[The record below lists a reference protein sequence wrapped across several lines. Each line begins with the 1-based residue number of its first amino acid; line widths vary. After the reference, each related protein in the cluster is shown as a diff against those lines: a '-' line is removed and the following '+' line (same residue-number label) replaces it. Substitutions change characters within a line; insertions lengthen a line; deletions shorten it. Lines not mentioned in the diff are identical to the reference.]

1 MHKLI
6 RTLFTLI
13 KHDEVINNL
22 EIKLE
27 KKTSQLIALQQPVAT
42 NLRKVIAIL
51 KASSDVERIGD
62 HAVDVAKAVRNI
74 NVKRRNVEIE
84 SLIREVSEQTQEN
97 LVKIVSM
104 FAKFD
109 EKGAVEIAKKN
120 QEKREKI
127 NEIRKLS
134 INAIKEDANF
144 AEEGIDYLSIIAHI
158 KRINDYITN
167 LAEWIVYEEEGKI
180 TELTF

>member
-1 MHKLI
+1 M
-6 RTLFTLI
+6 
-13 KHDEVINNL
+13 
-22 EIKLE
+22 E

>member
-1 MHKLI
+1 M
-6 RTLFTLI
+6 
-13 KHDEVINNL
+13 
-22 EIKLE
+22 
-27 KKTSQLIALQQPVAT
+27 QQPVAT

-109 EKGAVEIAKKN
+109 EKAPLRLLKRIR
-120 QEKREKI
+120 KREK
-127 NEIRKLS
+127 KLMRS
-134 INAIKEDANF
+134 GN
-144 AEEGIDYLSIIAHI
+144 YQLMQ
-158 KRINDYITN
+158 
-167 LAEWIVYEEEGKI
+167 
-180 TELTF
+180 